1 LFIKKHWPLIKE
13 DFYGLL
19 TEFFDGLSCLR
30 SNNCSITLVPKNSS
44 PSSVNDYRLI
54 SLLGEPIKLITKLLA
69 NRVHG
74 VIAQLVH
81 VNQYGFIRQ
90 RTIQDC
96 LAWPVQ
102 YLHLCH
108 SSKKEIFILKLD
120 FEKAFDK
127 VEHHVIL
134 KMMQSKGFSQ
144 RWLHWIFSILSS
156 STSQVLLNGVLGKII
171 HCKCGVRYGDP
182 LSPLLFVLAADLLQS
197 INEAFHQ
204 NLIQLPIDNS
214 FGQAFPIVQY
224 ANDTLIIMQADVRQ
238 LFFLKCLLH
247 SFGESTG
254 LKVNFNKSFIVPINV
269 GEEKVS
275 IHVGTLGCLVETMHF
290 TYLGL
295 PLGTTKPTVQD
306 FLPMFSR
313 IEKRIIGIASFTS
326 YSGRL
331 TLVNAVL
338 SALPT
343 YYMCILELPMEIID
357 QINKYRRQCFWRCN
371 DLNKKGNCLAAWS
384 KIQKPKSQGGLGVI
398 DLQFKI
404 ELSYSS
410 TFINFSTSKTYHG
423 LI

>member
-1 LFIKKHWPLIKE
+1 LFIKKRWPLIKE

-156 STSQVLLNGVLGKII
+156 STSQVLLNGVLGKTI
-171 HCKCGVRYGDP
+171 HCKCGVR
-182 LSPLLFVLAADLLQS
+182 
-197 INEAFHQ
+197 
-204 NLIQLPIDNS
+204 
-214 FGQAFPIVQY
+214 
-224 ANDTLIIMQADVRQ
+224 
-238 LFFLKCLLH
+238 
-247 SFGESTG
+247 
-254 LKVNFNKSFIVPINV
+254 
-269 GEEKVS
+269 
-275 IHVGTLGCLVETMHF
+275 
-290 TYLGL
+290 
-295 PLGTTKPTVQD
+295 
-306 FLPMFSR
+306 
-313 IEKRIIGIASFTS
+313 
-326 YSGRL
+326 
-331 TLVNAVL
+331 
-338 SALPT
+338 
-343 YYMCILELPMEIID
+343 
-357 QINKYRRQCFWRCN
+357 
-371 DLNKKGNCLAAWS
+371 
-384 KIQKPKSQGGLGVI
+384 
-398 DLQFKI
+398 
-404 ELSYSS
+404 
-410 TFINFSTSKTYHG
+410 
-423 LI
+423 